1 MHCNSLTGYQVVL
14 LNFFV
19 QELVKPIVDTE
30 GYVEMKLLKAS
41 FS

>member
-1 MHCNSLTGYQVVL
+1 MYCNSLSGYQEVL

-19 QELVKPIVDTE
+19 QELVKPIVNTG
-30 GYVEMKLLKAS
+30 GYVETRSLKAS